1 MHQDAL
7 ALFDANGL
15 TSAKAMLIDRGIFV
29 TEHPVAANGARPIAM
44 IARSFQLNRGQH
56 RAGIAYTCA
65 AAEADMCKGT
75 RALLVARGRR
85 LVMTPTRSPIEAA
98 DVLVRH
104 SDSRQ
109 RFCRL
114 MRVGRRLRRPL
125 AFRMTRSRSRCRQG
139 ADSPPIPSGSVLGT
153 GPTGISILHSSQ
165 NVCTVP
171 HCGTNYVV

>member
-1 MHQDAL
+1 MQRR
-7 ALFDANGL
+7 
-15 TSAKAMLIDRGIFV
+15 TSAFG
-29 TEHPVAANGARPIAM
+29 
-44 IARSFQLNRGQH
+44 
-56 RAGIAYTCA
+56 
-65 AAEADMCKGT
+65 
-75 RALLVARGRR
+75 ARGRR

-139 ADSPPIPSGSVLGT
+139 ADSPPIPSGVSWGQAQRVSQYCTLLKMFVQCHIAGLITWSDANVFIRLGAHHDHRQLD
-153 GPTGISILHSSQ
+153 IK
-165 NVCTVP
+165 
-171 HCGTNYVV
+171 